1 MIEKNY
7 WDQQVLNAMWQ
18 ALEEG
23 QLTINHEV
31 DALFDSLESAFP
43 VAGSKIDWN
52 EVPGSVYLFS
62 QGAKQADF
70 EHFYHANAIR
80 MGLRTP
86 AFYLSDAAL
95 SFAIGGDVGSIG
107 QHLPAILENPEHHY
121 FAAQDFSWCMALT
134 MEGDLNFGFRP

>member
-70 EHFYHANAIR
+70 EHFYHDCKMKR
-80 MGLRTP
+80 
-86 AFYLSDAAL
+86 
-95 SFAIGGDVGSIG
+95 
-107 QHLPAILENPEHHY
+107 
-121 FAAQDFSWCMALT
+121 FSLLARRRCEFFM
-134 MEGDLNFGFRP
+134 F